1 MDPRIPPIED
11 DDGPAVFLAVGPLAA
26 ILLGMAL
33 VPFRALTSASNFA
46 FAFMALTIVVAE
58 FGGRWASVATAVCSG
73 LSLDFFLTRPYL
85 ALTIAEKHDVIT
97 VVGLTACG
105 LVAAAFASQ
114 RGRRSAA
121 LAAARQNL
129 DLLHAALSGSTGRA
143 ADSRLVP
150 VLRALRGTLPLA
162 AAVVRDQRGGLLAGS
177 DPADG
182 NRPVPEGVL
191 ETDTLA
197 TTFSPA
203 TGTSLVGAALP
214 DGGGRI
220 ALVVGTRRLGWLDVW
235 GNGQPV
241 PAVSRRTLNDV
252 ARTCALL
259 LAACPDDTEQ
269 P

>member
-1 MDPRIPPIED
+1 MPRIED

-33 VPFRALTSASNFA
+33 VPFRTLTSASNFA

-58 FGGRWASVATAVCSG
+58 LGGRWASVATAICSG

-105 LVAAAFASQ
+105 LLAAGFASQ
-114 RGRRSAA
+114 RGRRSAV
-121 LAAARQNL
+121 LAETRQNL
-129 DLLHAALSGSTGRA
+129 DLLHAALSGSNGRA
-143 ADSRLVP
+143 VDSRLAA
-150 VLRALRGTLPLA
+150 VLRALRDTLPLA
-162 AAVVRDQRGGLLAGS
+162 AAVVRDERGGVLAGS
-177 DPADG
+177 DPDG
-182 NRPVPEGVL
+182 GHRPVPEGVL
-191 ETDTLA
+191 EADTLA
-197 TTFSPA
+197 VALSRE

-220 ALVVGTRRLGWLDVW
+220 PLVVGTRRLGWLDVW

-241 PAVSRRTLNDV
+241 PPISRRTLNDV
-252 ARTCALL
+252 ARTVALL
-259 LAACPDDTEQ
+259 LAACADTKR